1 MWWLS
6 IVDLKVRIM
15 PISHLNTLAA
25 LAAARRNEAGQQG
38 LHREQSLAGGDP
50 FEQLVTAC
58 GNNRR
63 LAEALVAYE
72 CIEHGRA
79 SRQHAITAALCRIR
93 TYQRYNRLL
102 AAADGVAPVLVSV
115 T

>member
-1 MWWLS
+1 MHWLS
-6 IVDLKVRIM
+6 IVDLKVCIM
-15 PISHLNTLAA
+15 QIGHLDSQAA
-25 LAAARRNEAGQQG
+25 LAGATRNEAGQQG
-38 LHREQSLAGGDP
+38 LHKKQSLVGGDP

-72 CIEHGRA
+72 CIEHDRA
-79 SRQHAITAALCRIR
+79 CRLHAITAALCRIR

-102 AAADGVAPVLVSV
+102 ATADGVAPVLVSV